1 MNKFIIFSSFIF
13 VIIIHFSILNYF
25 KTSKI
30 QNSQTQDNNPI
41 LLQIAKIEPKT
52 ETKVEVQK
60 EVVIIEKKV
69 EKPIAK
75 PTPIKPVE
83 KPIAKPTPIK
93 PVEKPL
99 PIKKTASLVKEEIIE
114 NKNLKNSEV
123 VQKTETHS
131 NEEKIEK
138 ENEYLTK
145 YKTELREE
153 INKNK
158 TYPTISRKLKEQGK
172 VIVSF
177 RVMKNG
183 LFENIKL
190 SGSSNIKRLDEAA
203 LNALYE
209 TKKFKPFE
217 NEINKEFVDFEL
229 PLEFIVIN

>member
-1 MNKFIIFSSFIF
+1 MNKFIISSSFIF
-13 VIIIHFSILNYF
+13 VIIIHFLILNYF

-30 QNSQTQDNNPI
+30 QDSQLQDNNPI

-52 ETKVEVQK
+52 ETKIEVQK

-69 EKPIAK
+69 EKPITK
-75 PTPIKPVE
+75 PTPIKQ
-83 KPIAKPTPIK
+83 
-93 PVEKPL
+93 VEKPL
-99 PIKKTASLVKEEIIE
+99 PIKTASLVKEEIIE

-138 ENEYLTK
+138 ENEYLKK

-209 TKKFKPFE
+209 TKRFKPFE

>member
-1 MNKFIIFSSFIF
+1 MNKFIISSSFIF

-30 QNSQTQDNNPI
+30 QDSQIQDNNPI

-52 ETKVEVQK
+52 ETKIEVQK

-69 EKPIAK
+69 EKPITK
-75 PTPIKPVE
+75 PTPIKQ
-83 KPIAKPTPIK
+83 
-93 PVEKPL
+93 VEKPL
-99 PIKKTASLVKEEIIE
+99 PIKTASLVKEEIIE

-138 ENEYLTK
+138 ENEYLKK

>member
-83 KPIAKPTPIK
+83 KP
-93 PVEKPL
+93 L
-99 PIKKTASLVKEEIIE
+99 PIKKTASLVKEELIE

-123 VQKTETHS
+123 TQKIETQT

-138 ENEYLTK
+138 QNEYLRK

-217 NEINKEFVDFEL
+217 NELNKEFVDFEL

>member
-1 MNKFIIFSSFIF
+1 MNKFIISSSFIF
-13 VIIIHFSILNYF
+13 VIIIHFLILNYF

-69 EKPIAK
+69 EKPITK
-75 PTPIKPVE
+75 PTPIKQ
-83 KPIAKPTPIK
+83 
-93 PVEKPL
+93 VEKPL
-99 PIKKTASLVKEEIIE
+99 PIKTASLVKEEIIE

-123 VQKTETHS
+123 VQKIETHS

-138 ENEYLTK
+138 ENEYLRK

-190 SGSSNIKRLDEAA
+190 SVSSNIERLDEAA

-217 NEINKEFVDFEL
+217 NELNKEFVDFEL

>member
-1 MNKFIIFSSFIF
+1 MNKFIISSSFIF
-13 VIIIHFSILNYF
+13 VIIIHFLILNYF

-30 QNSQTQDNNPI
+30 QDSQIQDNNPI

-52 ETKVEVQK
+52 ETKIEVQK

-69 EKPIAK
+69 EKPITK
-75 PTPIKPVE
+75 PTPIKQ
-83 KPIAKPTPIK
+83 
-93 PVEKPL
+93 VEKPL
-99 PIKKTASLVKEEIIE
+99 PIKTASLVKEEIIE

-138 ENEYLTK
+138 ENEYLKK

-217 NEINKEFVDFEL
+217 NELNKEFVDFEL

>member
-1 MNKFIIFSSFIF
+1 MNKFIISSSFIF
-13 VIIIHFSILNYF
+13 VIIIHFLILNYF

-30 QNSQTQDNNPI
+30 QDSQLQDNNPI

-69 EKPIAK
+69 EKPITK
-75 PTPIKPVE
+75 PTPIKQ
-83 KPIAKPTPIK
+83 
-93 PVEKPL
+93 VEKPL
-99 PIKKTASLVKEEIIE
+99 PIKTASLVKEEIIE

-138 ENEYLTK
+138 ENEYLKK

-183 LFENIKL
+183 SFENIKL
-190 SGSSNIKRLDEAA
+190 NGSSNIKRLDEAA

>member
-1 MNKFIIFSSFIF
+1 MNKFIISSSFIF
-13 VIIIHFSILNYF
+13 VIIIHFLILNYF

-30 QNSQTQDNNPI
+30 QDSQLQDNNPI

-69 EKPIAK
+69 EKPITK
-75 PTPIKPVE
+75 PTPIKQ
-83 KPIAKPTPIK
+83 
-93 PVEKPL
+93 VEKPL
-99 PIKKTASLVKEEIIE
+99 PIKTASLVKEEIIE

-138 ENEYLTK
+138 ENEYLKK

-183 LFENIKL
+183 SFENIKL

>member
-83 KPIAKPTPIK
+83 KP
-93 PVEKPL
+93 L
-99 PIKKTASLVKEEIIE
+99 PIKKTASLVKEELIE

-123 VQKTETHS
+123 TQKIETQT

-138 ENEYLTK
+138 ENEYLRK

>member
-1 MNKFIIFSSFIF
+1 MNKFIISSSFIF

-30 QNSQTQDNNPI
+30 QDSQIQDNNPI

-52 ETKVEVQK
+52 ETKIEVQK
-60 EVVIIEKKV
+60 EVVIIEKK
-69 EKPIAK
+69 
-75 PTPIKPVE
+75 VE

-99 PIKKTASLVKEEIIE
+99 PIKKTASLVKEELIE

-123 VQKTETHS
+123 TQKIETQT

-138 ENEYLTK
+138 ENEYLRK

-183 LFENIKL
+183 SFENIKL
-190 SGSSNIKRLDEAA
+190 NGSSNIKRLDEAA

-209 TKKFKPFE
+209 TKRFKPFE

>member
-1 MNKFIIFSSFIF
+1 MNKFIISSSFIF
-13 VIIIHFSILNYF
+13 VIIIHFLILNYF

-30 QNSQTQDNNPI
+30 QDSQLQDNNPI

-69 EKPIAK
+69 EKPITK
-75 PTPIKPVE
+75 PTPIKQ
-83 KPIAKPTPIK
+83 
-93 PVEKPL
+93 VEKPL
-99 PIKKTASLVKEEIIE
+99 PIKTASLVKEEIIE

>member
-1 MNKFIIFSSFIF
+1 MNKFIISSSFIF
-13 VIIIHFSILNYF
+13 VIIIHFLILNYF

-30 QNSQTQDNNPI
+30 QDSQTQDSKPI

-52 ETKVEVQK
+52 ETKIEVQK
-60 EVVIIEKKV
+60 EVVITEKKV
-69 EKPIAK
+69 EKPITK
-75 PTPIKPVE
+75 PTPIKQ
-83 KPIAKPTPIK
+83 
-93 PVEKPL
+93 VEKPL
-99 PIKKTASLVKEEIIE
+99 PIKTASLVKEEIIE

-138 ENEYLTK
+138 ENEYLKK

-183 LFENIKL
+183 SFENIKL
-190 SGSSNIKRLDEAA
+190 NGSSNIKRLDEAA

>member
-1 MNKFIIFSSFIF
+1 MNKFIISSSFIF
-13 VIIIHFSILNYF
+13 VIIIHFLILNYF

-30 QNSQTQDNNPI
+30 QDSQLQDNNPI

-69 EKPIAK
+69 EKPITK
-75 PTPIKPVE
+75 PTPIKQ
-83 KPIAKPTPIK
+83 
-93 PVEKPL
+93 VEKPL
-99 PIKKTASLVKEEIIE
+99 PIKTASLVKEEIIQ

-138 ENEYLTK
+138 ENEYLKK

>member
-1 MNKFIIFSSFIF
+1 MN
-13 VIIIHFSILNYF
+13 
-25 KTSKI
+25 
-30 QNSQTQDNNPI
+30 
-41 LLQIAKIEPKT
+41 
-52 ETKVEVQK
+52 
-60 EVVIIEKKV
+60 
-69 EKPIAK
+69 
-75 PTPIKPVE
+75 
-83 KPIAKPTPIK
+83 
-93 PVEKPL
+93 
-99 PIKKTASLVKEEIIE
+99 E

-123 VQKTETHS
+123 VQKIETQS

-138 ENEYLTK
+138 ENEYLKK

-183 LFENIKL
+183 SFENIKL
-190 SGSSNIKRLDEAA
+190 NGSSNIKRLDEAA

-217 NEINKEFVDFEL
+217 NELNKEFVDFEL

>member
-1 MNKFIIFSSFIF
+1 MNKFIISSSFIF
-13 VIIIHFSILNYF
+13 VIIIHFLILNYF

-30 QNSQTQDNNPI
+30 QDSQIQDNNPI

-52 ETKVEVQK
+52 ETKIEVQK

-69 EKPIAK
+69 EKPITK
-75 PTPIKPVE
+75 PTPIKQ
-83 KPIAKPTPIK
+83 
-93 PVEKPL
+93 VEKPL
-99 PIKKTASLVKEEIIE
+99 PIKTASLVKEEIIE

-138 ENEYLTK
+138 ENEYLKK

-183 LFENIKL
+183 SFENIKL
-190 SGSSNIKRLDEAA
+190 NGSSNIKRLDEAA

>member
-1 MNKFIIFSSFIF
+1 MNKFIISSSFIF
-13 VIIIHFSILNYF
+13 VIIIHFLILNYF

-30 QNSQTQDNNPI
+30 QDSQLQDNNPI

-69 EKPIAK
+69 EKPITK
-75 PTPIKPVE
+75 PTPIKQ
-83 KPIAKPTPIK
+83 
-93 PVEKPL
+93 VEKPL
-99 PIKKTASLVKEEIIE
+99 PIKTASLVKEEIIE

-138 ENEYLTK
+138 ENEYLKK

>member
-1 MNKFIIFSSFIF
+1 MNKFIISSSFIF
-13 VIIIHFSILNYF
+13 VIIIHFLILNYF

-30 QNSQTQDNNPI
+30 QDSQLQDNNPI

-69 EKPIAK
+69 EKPITK
-75 PTPIKPVE
+75 PTPIKQ
-83 KPIAKPTPIK
+83 
-93 PVEKPL
+93 VEKPL
-99 PIKKTASLVKEEIIE
+99 PIKTASLVKEEIIE

-138 ENEYLTK
+138 ENEYLKK

-190 SGSSNIKRLDEAA
+190 SVSSNIERLDEAA

-217 NEINKEFVDFEL
+217 NELNKEFVDFEL

>member
-1 MNKFIIFSSFIF
+1 MNKFIISSSFIF
-13 VIIIHFSILNYF
+13 VIIIHFLILNYF

-30 QNSQTQDNNPI
+30 QDSQLQDNNPI

-52 ETKVEVQK
+52 ETKIEVQK

-69 EKPIAK
+69 EKPITK
-75 PTPIKPVE
+75 PTPIKQ
-83 KPIAKPTPIK
+83 
-93 PVEKPL
+93 VEKPL
-99 PIKKTASLVKEEIIE
+99 PIKTASLVKEEIIE

-138 ENEYLTK
+138 ENEYLKK

>member
-1 MNKFIIFSSFIF
+1 MNKFIISSSFIF

-52 ETKVEVQK
+52 ETKIEVQK

-69 EKPIAK
+69 EKPVIK
-75 PTPIKPVE
+75 PTPIKQVE
-83 KPIAKPTPIK
+83 KPFPIK
-93 PVEKPL
+93 KEE
-99 PIKKTASLVKEEIIE
+99 IKTASLVKEEIIE

-123 VQKTETHS
+123 TQKIETQT
-131 NEEKIEK
+131 NDEKIEK
-138 ENEYLTK
+138 ENEYLRK

-190 SGSSNIKRLDEAA
+190 NASSNIERLDEAA

>member
-1 MNKFIIFSSFIF
+1 MNKFIISSSFIF
-13 VIIIHFSILNYF
+13 VIIIHFLILNYF

-30 QNSQTQDNNPI
+30 QDSQIQDNNPI

-69 EKPIAK
+69 EKPITK
-75 PTPIKPVE
+75 PTPIKQ
-83 KPIAKPTPIK
+83 
-93 PVEKPL
+93 VEKPL
-99 PIKKTASLVKEEIIE
+99 PIKTASLVKEEIIE

-123 VQKTETHS
+123 VQKIETHS

-138 ENEYLTK
+138 ENEYLKK

>member
-69 EKPIAK
+69 EKPITK
-75 PTPIKPVE
+75 PTPIKQ
-83 KPIAKPTPIK
+83 
-93 PVEKPL
+93 VEKPL
-99 PIKKTASLVKEEIIE
+99 PIKTASLVKEELIE

-123 VQKTETHS
+123 TQKIETQT

-209 TKKFKPFE
+209 TKRFKPFE

>member
-1 MNKFIIFSSFIF
+1 MNKFIISSSFIF
-13 VIIIHFSILNYF
+13 VIIIHFLILNYF

-30 QNSQTQDNNPI
+30 QDSQIQDNNPI

-52 ETKVEVQK
+52 ETKIEVQK

-69 EKPIAK
+69 EKPITK
-75 PTPIKPVE
+75 PTPIKQ
-83 KPIAKPTPIK
+83 
-93 PVEKPL
+93 VEKPL
-99 PIKKTASLVKEEIIE
+99 PIKTASLVKEEIIE

-138 ENEYLTK
+138 ENEYLKK

>member
-83 KPIAKPTPIK
+83 KP
-93 PVEKPL
+93 L
-99 PIKKTASLVKEEIIE
+99 PIKKTASLVKEELIE

-123 VQKTETHS
+123 TQKIETQT

-138 ENEYLTK
+138 ENEYLRK

-190 SGSSNIKRLDEAA
+190 NGSSNIKRLDEAA

>member
-1 MNKFIIFSSFIF
+1 MNKFIISSSFIF
-13 VIIIHFSILNYF
+13 VIIIHFLILNYF

-83 KPIAKPTPIK
+83 KP
-93 PVEKPL
+93 L
-99 PIKKTASLVKEEIIE
+99 PIKKTASLVKEELIE

-123 VQKTETHS
+123 TQKIETQT

-138 ENEYLTK
+138 ENEYLRK

>member
-1 MNKFIIFSSFIF
+1 MNKFIISSSFIF
-13 VIIIHFSILNYF
+13 VIIIHFLILNYF

-30 QNSQTQDNNPI
+30 QNSQIQDNNPI

-69 EKPIAK
+69 EKPVIK
-75 PTPIKPVE
+75 PTPIKQVE
-83 KPIAKPTPIK
+83 KPSPIK
-93 PVEKPL
+93 KEE
-99 PIKKTASLVKEEIIE
+99 IKTASLVKEEIIE

-123 VQKTETHS
+123 VQKIEMQS

-138 ENEYLTK
+138 ENEYLKK

-183 LFENIKL
+183 SFENIKL
-190 SGSSNIKRLDEAA
+190 NGSSNIKRLDEAA

>member
-1 MNKFIIFSSFIF
+1 MNKFIISSSFIF
-13 VIIIHFSILNYF
+13 VIIIHFLILNYF

-30 QNSQTQDNNPI
+30 QDSQIQDNNPI

-83 KPIAKPTPIK
+83 KP
-93 PVEKPL
+93 L
-99 PIKKTASLVKEEIIE
+99 PIKKTASLVKEELIE

-123 VQKTETHS
+123 TQKIETQT

-138 ENEYLTK
+138 ENEYLRK

>member
-83 KPIAKPTPIK
+83 KP
-93 PVEKPL
+93 L
-99 PIKKTASLVKEEIIE
+99 PIKKTASLVKEELIE

-123 VQKTETHS
+123 TQKIETQT

-138 ENEYLTK
+138 ENEYLRK

-190 SGSSNIKRLDEAA
+190 SASSNIERLDEAA

-217 NEINKEFVDFEL
+217 NELNKEFVDFEL

>member
-1 MNKFIIFSSFIF
+1 MNKFIISSSFIF
-13 VIIIHFSILNYF
+13 VIIIHFLILNYF

-83 KPIAKPTPIK
+83 KP
-93 PVEKPL
+93 L
-99 PIKKTASLVKEEIIE
+99 PIKKTASLVKEELIE

-123 VQKTETHS
+123 TQKIETQT

-138 ENEYLTK
+138 ENEYLRK

-190 SGSSNIKRLDEAA
+190 SASSNIERLDEAA

-217 NEINKEFVDFEL
+217 NELNKEFVDFEL

>member
-1 MNKFIIFSSFIF
+1 MNKFIISSSFIF
-13 VIIIHFSILNYF
+13 VIIIHFLILNYF

-30 QNSQTQDNNPI
+30 QDSQTQDSKPI

-52 ETKVEVQK
+52 EIKIEVQK
-60 EVVIIEKKV
+60 EVVITEKKV
-69 EKPIAK
+69 EKPITK
-75 PTPIKPVE
+75 PTPIKQVE
-83 KPIAKPTPIK
+83 KPSPIK
-93 PVEKPL
+93 KEE
-99 PIKKTASLVKEEIIE
+99 IKTASLVKEEIIE

-123 VQKTETHS
+123 VQKIETQS

-138 ENEYLTK
+138 ENEYLKK

-183 LFENIKL
+183 SFENIKL
-190 SGSSNIKRLDEAA
+190 NGSSNIKRLDEAA

>member
-69 EKPIAK
+69 EKPITK
-75 PTPIKPVE
+75 PTPIKQ
-83 KPIAKPTPIK
+83 
-93 PVEKPL
+93 VEKPL
-99 PIKKTASLVKEEIIE
+99 PIKTASLVKEEIIE

-138 ENEYLTK
+138 ENEYLKK

>member
-1 MNKFIIFSSFIF
+1 MNKFIISSSFIF

-83 KPIAKPTPIK
+83 KP
-93 PVEKPL
+93 L
-99 PIKKTASLVKEEIIE
+99 PIKKTASLVKEELIE

-138 ENEYLTK
+138 ENEYLRK

-190 SGSSNIKRLDEAA
+190 SVSSNIERLDEAA

-217 NEINKEFVDFEL
+217 NELNKEFVDFEL

>member
-69 EKPIAK
+69 EKPVIK
-75 PTPIKPVE
+75 PTPIKQVE
-83 KPIAKPTPIK
+83 KPFPIK
-93 PVEKPL
+93 
-99 PIKKTASLVKEEIIE
+99 KEEIIE

-138 ENEYLTK
+138 ENEYLKK

>member
-1 MNKFIIFSSFIF
+1 MNKFIISSSFIF
-13 VIIIHFSILNYF
+13 VIIIHFLILNYF

-30 QNSQTQDNNPI
+30 QDSQLQDNNPI

-83 KPIAKPTPIK
+83 KP
-93 PVEKPL
+93 L
-99 PIKKTASLVKEEIIE
+99 PIKKTASLVKEELIE

-123 VQKTETHS
+123 TQKIETQT

-138 ENEYLTK
+138 ENEYLRK

-190 SGSSNIKRLDEAA
+190 SVSSNIERLDEAA

-217 NEINKEFVDFEL
+217 NELNKEFVDFEL

>member
-1 MNKFIIFSSFIF
+1 M
-13 VIIIHFSILNYF
+13 VII
-25 KTSKI
+25 
-30 QNSQTQDNNPI
+30 
-41 LLQIAKIEPKT
+41 A
-52 ETKVEVQK
+52 
-60 EVVIIEKKV
+60 KKV
-69 EKPIAK
+69 AKPITK
-75 PTPIKPVE
+75 PAPIE
-83 KPIAKPTPIK
+83 Q
-93 PVEKPL
+93 VEKPL
-99 PIKKTASLVKEEIIE
+99 PIKKEEVKTASLVKEEIIE

-217 NEINKEFVDFEL
+217 NELNKEVVDFEL

>member
-1 MNKFIIFSSFIF
+1 MNKFIISSSFIF
-13 VIIIHFSILNYF
+13 VIIIHFLILNYF

-30 QNSQTQDNNPI
+30 QDSQIQDNNPI

-69 EKPIAK
+69 EKPITK
-75 PTPIKPVE
+75 PTPIKQ
-83 KPIAKPTPIK
+83 
-93 PVEKPL
+93 VEKPL
-99 PIKKTASLVKEEIIE
+99 PIKTASLVKEEIIE

-123 VQKTETHS
+123 VQKIETQS